1 MGGSQAKPE
10 AILSPVRHTG
20 SHREVVINVS
30 YYDNHSKKIKQV
42 KSGLRVNR
50 KGIFHDHSGESQ
62 ATTMGHRKYL
72 HARKGFA
79 D

>member
-50 KGIFHDHSGESQ
+50 KGNISRPQRRKPSHDNGTS
-62 ATTMGHRKYL
+62 
-72 HARKGFA
+72 
-79 D
+79 